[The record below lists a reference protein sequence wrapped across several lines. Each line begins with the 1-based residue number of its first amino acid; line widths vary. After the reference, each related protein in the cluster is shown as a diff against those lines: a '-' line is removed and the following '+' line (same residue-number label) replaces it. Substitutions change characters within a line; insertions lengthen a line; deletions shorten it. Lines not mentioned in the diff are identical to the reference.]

1 MGNCMNLHD
10 TLTELWRIAE
20 SGDVE
25 QETRLES
32 TAKSFQEML
41 DNYNMAMGET
51 AMNEFIGPHEL
62 GISPKH
68 FIDMPAYEREEWSP
82 FTIAEIDAIRHYY
95 GQKIA
100 LENESTV
107 MGLAVPFAHE
117 ATGEFGLLSPHW
129 EESLYDIYVNALA
142 AKDYYADE
150 GLPGTPFY
158 QMLDRGYVT
167 EEEFTFWGNKALERV
182 PEEEAG
188 WIRDKIPF
196 NENWRSRYE

>member
-10 TLTELWRIAE
+10 TLTELWRMAE

-100 LENESTV
+100 LENEGTI

-117 ATGEFGLLSPHW
+117 VAEPESGLFSPNR
-129 EESLYDIYVNALA
+129 EESLYDLYVNAIA
-142 AKDYYADE
+142 AKDYYTDK
-150 GLPGTPFY
+150 GLPGTPFG
-158 QMLDRGYVT
+158 QMLQDGNVT
-167 EEEFTFWGNKALERV
+167 EEEFTFWGLEALNRV
-182 PEEEAG
+182 PV
-188 WIRDKIPF
+188 
-196 NENWRSRYE
+196 YEGEDE